1 MIKLLDL
8 QKITVERAVE
18 YKAAA
23 ERVIDSGWFL
33 QGEENKRFEQHY
45 AE

>member
-8 QKITVERAVE
+8 KKITAEHAEE

-33 QGEENKRFEQHY
+33 
-45 AE
+45 